1 MQSEAA
7 CAASASRIGVL
18 TLGHTGHQT
27 DRDFNSGS
35 RESQLGDLL
44 KSKLEERAGEPE
56 AAVSHSWIGYV
67 APMGLFMA
75 LTVVEGQ
82 MPAYYVWLYILKAVL
97 VTGCLYIYR
106 STLRD
111 YRFDARM
118 LLPGIIV
125 GLVVCAEWLLIDQ
138 HILYPHLGKRSAF
151 DPHIIAQPLQTI
163 FLLVRFYG
171 LVVMVPVMEELF
183 WRSFLIR
190 YITQPDYERLS
201 IGTFSWVAFWAV
213 SGMFALA
220 HPEWLVALI
229 CAVVYGLLL
238 RRTKSLF
245 ATLVA
250 HSVTNLT
257 LGIYVLATHNYAY
270 W

>member
-1 MQSEAA
+1 M
-7 CAASASRIGVL
+7 
-18 TLGHTGHQT
+18 
-27 DRDFNSGS
+27 
-35 RESQLGDLL
+35 
-44 KSKLEERAGEPE
+44 KSKSEENRGEPE
-56 AAVSHSWIGYV
+56 TSASHAWIGYV
-67 APMGLFMA
+67 APMALFMA
-75 LTVVEGQ
+75 LTLLEGSFSR
-82 MPAYYVWLYILKAVL
+82 YYVWLYMLKAAL
-97 VTGCLYIYR
+97 VTGCLIVFR

-111 YRFDARM
+111 YRFDVRM
-118 LLPGIIV
+118 LVPGIVV
-125 GLVVCAEWLLIDQ
+125 GLAICAEWVLIDQ
-138 HILYPHLGKRSAF
+138 HLSYQHLGKRTAF
-151 DPHIIAQPLQTI
+151 DPHSIAQPLQAI

-190 YITQPDYERLS
+190 YITQPDYDRLS
-201 IGTFSWVAFWAV
+201 IGTFSWLAFWAV

-220 HPEWLVALI
+220 HPEWLVALV

-250 HSVTNLT
+250 HSVTNLA
-257 LGIYVLATHNYAY
+257 LGLYVLATHNYAY